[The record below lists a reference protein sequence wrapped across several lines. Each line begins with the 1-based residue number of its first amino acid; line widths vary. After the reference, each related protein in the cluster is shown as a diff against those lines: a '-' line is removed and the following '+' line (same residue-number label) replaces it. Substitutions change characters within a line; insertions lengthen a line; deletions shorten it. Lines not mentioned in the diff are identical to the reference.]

1 MKTFFSSIALGAC
14 LSFGA
19 AHAQPAA
26 PMTTPSA
33 APQSSAPSP
42 AQNAS
47 ERAPTAQQNKMTACN
62 KDAAGKKGDE
72 RKAFMKQC
80 LSAAGTP
87 VAAKA
92 TPQEKMKTCNTGATD
107 KKLKG
112 DDRKT
117 YMKACLST
125 PAV

>member
-1 MKTFFSSIALGAC
+1 MKTFLSLIALGAC

-19 AHAQPAA
+19 AQAQPAA
-26 PMTTPSA
+26 PTTAPPA
-33 APQSSAPSP
+33 ASQSPAPSV
-42 AQNAS
+42 S

>member
-1 MKTFFSSIALGAC
+1 MKTLLSLIALGAS

-19 AHAQPAA
+19 AQAQPAA
-26 PMTTPSA
+26 PGT
-33 APQSSAPSP
+33 
-42 AQNAS
+42 S

-72 RKAFMKQC
+72 RKAFMKEC
-80 LSAAGTP
+80 LSASAPRMTQ
-87 VAAKA
+87 
-92 TPQEKMKTCNTGATD
+92 QEKMKTCNVGASD

-125 PAV
+125 PAA

>member
-1 MKTFFSSIALGAC
+1 
-14 LSFGA
+14 
-19 AHAQPAA
+19 
-26 PMTTPSA
+26 
-33 APQSSAPSP
+33 
-42 AQNAS
+42 
-47 ERAPTAQQNKMTACN
+47 
-62 KDAAGKKGDE
+62 
-72 RKAFMKQC
+72 MKQC

-92 TPQEKMKTCNTGATD
+92 TQQDKMKTCNTGATD

-125 PAV
+125 PAA

>member
-1 MKTFFSSIALGAC
+1 MKTFLSLIALGAC
-14 LSFGA
+14 LSFGVA
-19 AHAQPAA
+19 QAQPAA
-26 PMTTPSA
+26 PMTAPAAASQSSVPPLA
-33 APQSSAPSP
+33 AP
-42 AQNAS
+42 

-62 KDAAGKKGDE
+62 KDAAAKKGDE

-125 PAV
+125 PAA

>member
-1 MKTFFSSIALGAC
+1 MKTFLSVIALGAC

-19 AHAQPAA
+19 AQAQPAA
-26 PMTTPSA
+26 PMTAPSA
-33 APQSSAPSP
+33 APQSSAP
-42 AQNAS
+42 AQFQNAPD
-47 ERAPTAQQNKMTACN
+47 RAPTAQQNKMTACN

-92 TPQEKMKTCNTGATD
+92 TQQDKMKTCNTGATD

-125 PAV
+125 PAA